1 MAEHN
6 ISSPKTTPGLSTDG
20 GGAVGGSETEPH
32 QIQQDST
39 PEKPWYILWVH
50 SRTEKSVRDNLI
62 HNGFE
67 AFAATRKEVHT
78 WRRRER
84 RMVEKVI
91 IPSVVFVRMEKQDRI
106 IVERMMN
113 VSCLMR
119 DPARKGA
126 RSKGQDE
133 YACISEDEIH
143 LFRQML
149 EQEEA
154 DVNFTTT
161 DFTIGEYV
169 RIKDFPESNN
179 KAQIVRIYNDNKTY
193 VGLRVS
199 FLGCAYMQVP
209 LNRIIKIDKS

>member
-32 QIQQDST
+32 QIQQDSM

-62 HNGFE
+62 NNGYE

-78 WRRRER
+78 WRRKER

-149 EQEEA
+149 EQEET

-169 RIKDFPESNN
+169 HIKDFPEGNN
-179 KAQIVRIYNDNKTY
+179 IAQIVRIYNDNKTY

-209 LNRIIKIDKS
+209 LNRINKIDKS

>member
-1 MAEHN
+1 MTP
-6 ISSPKTTPGLSTDG
+6 SSLFPLPSSIK
-20 GGAVGGSETEPH
+20 
-32 QIQQDST
+32 
-39 PEKPWYILWVH
+39 WYILWVH

-133 YACISEDEIH
+133 YACISENEMH

-149 EQEEA
+149 EQEET

-169 RIKDFPESNN
+169 HIKDFPEGNN
-179 KAQIVRIYNDNKTY
+179 IAQIVRIYNDNKTY

-209 LNRIIKIDKS
+209 LNRIIKIDNG

>member
-32 QIQQDST
+32 QIQQDSI
-39 PEKPWYILWVH
+39 PEKPWHILWVKP
-50 SRTEKSVRDNLI
+50 RTEKSVRDNLI

-133 YACISEDEIH
+133 YACISEDEMH

-169 RIKDFPESNN
+169 RIKDFPEGNN
-179 KAQIVRIYNDNKTY
+179 IAQIVRIYNDNKTY

-209 LNRIIKIDKS
+209 LNRIIKNR

>member
-32 QIQQDST
+32 QIQQDSM
-39 PEKPWYILWVH
+39 PEKSWYILWVH

-78 WRRRER
+78 WRRKER

-169 RIKDFPESNN
+169 HIKDFPEGNN
-179 KAQIVRIYNDNKTY
+179 IAQIVRIYNDNKTY

-199 FLGCAYMQVP
+199 FLGCAYMQV
-209 LNRIIKIDKS
+209 R

>member
-1 MAEHN
+1 MWRILVLLTGNLWVLILAILAVILLIC
-6 ISSPKTTPGLSTDG
+6 ISSWQAWVIMGVFFVIYLL
-20 GGAVGGSETEPH
+20 ANR
-32 QIQQDST
+32 DSKD
-39 PEKPWYILWVH
+39 PNVVK
-50 SRTEKSVRDNLI
+50 
-62 HNGFE
+62 
-67 AFAATRKEVHT
+67 A
-78 WRRRER
+78 RRER

-149 EQEEA
+149 EQEET

-169 RIKDFPESNN
+169 RIKDFPEGNN
-179 KAQIVRIYNDNKTY
+179 IAQIVRIYNDNKTY